1 MLHILLVSVRRE
13 SIKAFFEGL
22 SSDPGIH
29 LDQVASGTE
38 ALTVAR
44 AKCPHLIIID
54 SELPDT
60 ESLDL
65 VKKIIGVNAMV
76 NTAVMSALWDHEF
89 HEAAEGLGI
98 LCRLPLDPGPGEA
111 DGLLKKLRSVL
122 SQEAIFI

>member
-13 SIKAFFEGL
+13 SIEAFFQGL
-22 SSDPGIH
+22 SSDPEVH
-29 LDQVASGTE
+29 LDRVASGAE

-60 ESLDL
+60 ETFEL
-65 VKKIIGVNAMV
+65 VRKIISENAMV
-76 NTAVMSALWDHEF
+76 NTAVMSALSDDEF

-98 LCRLPLDPGPGEA
+98 LCRLPLDPGPGDA
-111 DGLLKKLRSVL
+111 HGLLKQLRSVL
-122 SQEAIFI
+122 FQVTDST